1 MRDRVP
7 TYPGRV
13 VLTPV
18 AGQPN
23 TYDMTRAD
31 EPTQIGDPLN
41 KANLLQDTVAQM
53 FGLFNTSV
61 PNDVFNF
68 LGKFNLHWWMANGY
82 IAPYYTLG
90 ESYEDEVGRGG
101 TAGTYSIQYSDSI
114 SVNDS
119 GDVSL
124 DNPTSIEIETD
135 FSGQHAD
142 KFNQIPTGFFVT
154 SPDFRNGSTVYQK
167 SGDAYETYVSKVWYT
182 YLPLTSVVGHPA
194 ILSGESY
201 VYSTER
207 DAYPDDG
214 NVGET
219 YYKYVGV
226 PYENFTHMP
235 VKIEAGSY
243 VGTGTYGSSNPNTLT
258 FSFAP
263 KLVVIS
269 GTATNQF
276 TDSLAL
282 ISGNTKT
289 GAMGYNNLSSG
300 SGVFAGGIRVS
311 WNKNSVSWYVDDI
324 SNSNFS
330 EHIQKNLEGQEYYY
344 VALG

>member
-90 ESYEDEVGRGG
+90 ESYEAEVGRDG

-219 YYKYVGV
+219 YYKYVGI

-235 VKIEAGSY
+235 VKIETGSY
-243 VGTGTYGSSNPNTLT
+243 IGTGTYGNSNKTEITFTFPPKIWGVTAFRDTNKKLHAILNIFPFEPPTDGNNLIFISYSGADSYSRESYYSIDGNTLRIW
-258 FSFAP
+258 SLYDA
-263 KLVVIS
+263 KYQLNNS
-269 GTATNQF
+269 GC
-276 TDSLAL
+276 
-282 ISGNTKT
+282 I
-289 GAMGYNNLSSG
+289 
-300 SGVFAGGIRVS
+300 
-311 WNKNSVSWYVDDI
+311 
-324 SNSNFS
+324 
-330 EHIQKNLEGQEYYY
+330 YYY
-344 VALG
+344 FGIG

>member
-41 KANLLQDTVAQM
+41 KANLLQDAVAQM

-68 LGKFNLHWWMANGY
+68 LGKFNLYWWMANGY

-90 ESYEDEVGRGG
+90 ESYEAEVGRSG

-114 SVNDS
+114 SVNDN

-124 DNPTSIEIETD
+124 DNPTSIEIETG

-142 KFNQIPTGFFVT
+142 KFNQIPTGSFVT
-154 SPDFRNGSTVYQK
+154 SSKFRDGSTVYQK
-167 SGDAYETYVSKVWYT
+167 SKDAYETYVSRVWYT

-235 VKIEAGSY
+235 VKIETGTY
-243 VGTGTYGSSNPNTLT
+243 VGTGTSGSRNPNTLT
-258 FSFAP
+258 FGFEP
-263 KLVVIS
+263 KVLFIGVYDSATQCTACAIRGRRSITTILADNGYSRDCIFTWS
-269 GTATNQF
+269 GQA
-276 TDSLAL
+276 
-282 ISGNTKT
+282 
-289 GAMGYNNLSSG
+289 
-300 SGVFAGGIRVS
+300 
-311 WNKNSVSWYVDDI
+311 VSWYSEDNNAGYQLNI
-324 SNSNFS
+324 SSTP
-330 EHIQKNLEGQEYYY
+330 YYY
-344 VALG
+344 VAIG

>member
-31 EPTQIGDPLN
+31 EPTQLGDPLN

-90 ESYEDEVGRGG
+90 ESYEAKVGRGG
-101 TAGTYSIQYSDSI
+101 TASTYSIQYSDSI
-114 SVNDS
+114 SVNDNGS
-119 GDVSL
+119 VSL

-135 FSGQHAD
+135 FSGKHAD
-142 KFNQIPTGFFVT
+142 EFNQIPTGSFVT
-154 SPDFRNGSTVYQK
+154 SPDFKDGSTVYQK
-167 SGDAYETYVSKVWYT
+167 SGDAYETYVSRVWYT

-226 PYENFTHMP
+226 PYENFTHIP
-235 VKIEAGSY
+235 TRIEVGTY
-243 VGTGTYGSSNPNTLT
+243 VGTGTASSTHNTLT
-258 FSFAP
+258 FSFTPALWGVYAMAEP
-263 KLVVIS
+263 TYKRKTILSNIIHFGENNPS
-269 GTATNQF
+269 GGGVDMWYDG
-276 TDSLAL
+276 DSSRENTVTYSKNTVTWYAL
-282 ISGNTKT
+282 NGN
-289 GAMGYNNLSSG
+289 AQQQLNSSG
-300 SGVFAGGIRVS
+300 
-311 WNKNSVSWYVDDI
+311 YT
-324 SNSNFS
+324 
-330 EHIQKNLEGQEYYY
+330 YYY
-344 VALG
+344 FAIG

>member
-41 KANLLQDTVAQM
+41 KANLLQDTVAQT
-53 FGLFNTSV
+53 FGLSNMSV

-68 LGKFNLHWWMANGY
+68 LGKFNLHWWMASGY
-82 IAPYYTLG
+82 LAPYYTLG
-90 ESYEDEVGRGG
+90 EPHEEQVGRGG

-114 SVNDS
+114 SVNDN
-119 GDVSL
+119 GGVSL
-124 DNPTSIEIETD
+124 DNPTSIEIETN

-142 KFNQIPTGFFVT
+142 EFNQIPTGSFVT
-154 SPDFRNGSTVYQK
+154 SPDFGGRSTVYQK
-167 SGDAYETYVSKVWYT
+167 SKDAYETYVSKVWYT

-194 ILSGESY
+194 QMSGESY

-226 PYENFTHMP
+226 PYENFTHIP
-235 VKIEAGSY
+235 TRIEVGTY
-243 VGTGTYGSSNPNTLT
+243 VGTGTSGSSN
-258 FSFAP
+258 
-263 KLVVIS
+263 
-269 GTATNQF
+269 
-276 TDSLAL
+276 
-282 ISGNTKT
+282 
-289 GAMGYNNLSSG
+289 
-300 SGVFAGGIRVS
+300 
-311 WNKNSVSWYVDDI
+311 KNSLKFGFKPSMVLITGNGYFGVLTSEASKYFCAGTSGWNSLGKNGLAGSVTFDTNGTVSWYATASVGDY
-324 SNSNFS
+324 NFKDRPN
-330 EHIQKNLEGQEYYY
+330 IQFNARSVTYSYIAIG
-344 VALG
+344 